1 MAGKTSEYTKAIEQL
16 RSEIRFAREHAMEH
30 SKIPVGEEE
39 LSKRDA
45 RNRFNNMNPQQR
57 QEWIQK
63 NSLDAALDLVRPP
76 QGQQPPEAM
85 PGGELP
91 LNL

>member
-16 RSEIRFAREHAMEH
+16 RAEIRFAREHAMDNT
-30 SKIPVGEEE
+30 KIPVGEEE
-39 LSKRDA
+39 LNKRDA

-76 QGQQPPEAM
+76 KSQQPEAM

>member
-16 RSEIRFAREHAMEH
+16 RAEIRFAIDNT
-30 SKIPVGEEE
+30 KIPVGEEE
-39 LSKRDA
+39 LNKRDA

-76 QGQQPPEAM
+76 KSQQPEAM